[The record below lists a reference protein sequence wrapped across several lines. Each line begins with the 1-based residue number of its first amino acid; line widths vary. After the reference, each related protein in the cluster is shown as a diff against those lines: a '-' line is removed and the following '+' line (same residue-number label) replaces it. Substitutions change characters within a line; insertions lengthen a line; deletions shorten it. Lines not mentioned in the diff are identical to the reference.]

1 MDSGRKELS
10 YLCDIWDRIFI
21 FAFLMGVPIIFLLF
35 SAILNYYTDE
45 DYFSIKFFNPF
56 TTFLVIMLFI
66 IASILIFL
74 PSKQFVCGA

>member
-1 MDSGRKELS
+1 MS

-21 FAFLMGVPIIFLLF
+21 FSILMGIPIIFLLF

-45 DYFSIKFFNPF
+45 EYFSIKFFNPL
-56 TTFLVIMLFI
+56 TTFLAIVLFI
-66 IASILIFL
+66 IFLILIFL